1 MVDWVKLIISPALL
15 AIPPLDCDKFYI
27 FAVVSCDLL
36 WYYRNKAFHDA
47 LSFDAL
53 QVSQHINK
61 VSLIWNILQPRIKP
75 QLMWNAGYPVYFLA
89 TNSILILLYIP
100 DTFSAQAVVCCNH
113 QGHIIPM
120 ISQISHP
127 YLPNYD
133 EALAA
138 RLISCFSGILD
149 F

>member
-27 FAVVSCDLL
+27 FVVVSCDLL

-75 QLMWNAGYPVYFLA
+75 QLMWNAGYRPHIFYGYKFNFDTA
-89 TNSILILLYIP
+89 IYTRYLLSSSCGLPQSSRLYYSY
-100 DTFSAQAVVCCNH
+100 D
-113 QGHIIPM
+113 
-120 ISQISHP
+120 
-127 YLPNYD
+127 LPNKPS
-133 EALAA
+133 LSFQ
-138 RLISCFSGILD
+138 LWWGLSSTLN
-149 F
+149 